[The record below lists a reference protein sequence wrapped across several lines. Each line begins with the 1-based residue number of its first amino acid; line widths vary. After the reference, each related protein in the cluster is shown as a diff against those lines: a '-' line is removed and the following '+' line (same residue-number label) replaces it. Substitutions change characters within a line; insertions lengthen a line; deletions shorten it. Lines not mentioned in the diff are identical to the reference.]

1 MHSFGCAAAG
11 LRMPARLK
19 RSRRHFLRREGMYE
33 TEVNKRVWNAG
44 TVALRQLWGADY
56 VFFVHNYFCEHKN
69 N

>member
-1 MHSFGCAAAG
+1 
-11 LRMPARLK
+11 
-19 RSRRHFLRREGMYE
+19 MYE